1 MPDALAHVF
10 GLRRPL
16 AVLTVMC
23 RVRVSVDVE
32 SDSLR
37 FLVSKGLGGRFAR
50 LKSERLVSCS
60 CPLGRRV
67 DDGQLVMIWVV
78 PVSSFGLSGLMRISE
93 EKKNSVSFRS
103 VSFIYVNTYSE
114 LASFNYYSQF

>member
-1 MPDALAHVF
+1 M
-10 GLRRPL
+10 
-16 AVLTVMC
+16 
-23 RVRVSVDVE
+23 
-32 SDSLR
+32 
-37 FLVSKGLGGRFAR
+37 FAR

-67 DDGQLVMIWVV
+67 DDGRLVMIWVV

-114 LASFNYYSQF
+114 LANFNY